1 MTAGLLL
8 NGMDLKL
15 VQVLYKSMHI
25 LQKPFFNERENGMY
39 KEGQKINV
47 DYSVGQIINIGY
59 YGGTHSRTLI
69 KTQAEVT
76 KISSETWLIYIRIKL
91 SYGAYRTMFGYE
103 SEMKELENNY
113 NLPLE

>member
-1 MTAGLLL
+1 
-8 NGMDLKL
+8 
-15 VQVLYKSMHI
+15 MHI

-69 KTQAEVT
+69 KNTGG
-76 KISSETWLIYIRIKL
+76 
-91 SYGAYRTMFGYE
+91 SYEDILGNGAYLYPHQTLLW
-103 SEMKELENNY
+103 SL
-113 NLPLE
+113 

>member
-1 MTAGLLL
+1 M
-8 NGMDLKL
+8 
-15 VQVLYKSMHI
+15 QVLYKSMHI

-59 YGGTHSRTLI
+59 YGGAHSRTLI
-69 KTQAEVT
+69 KTQAGVT
-76 KISSETWLIYIRIKL
+76 KISSETGLIYIRIKL

-103 SEMKELENNY
+103 SELKELENNY